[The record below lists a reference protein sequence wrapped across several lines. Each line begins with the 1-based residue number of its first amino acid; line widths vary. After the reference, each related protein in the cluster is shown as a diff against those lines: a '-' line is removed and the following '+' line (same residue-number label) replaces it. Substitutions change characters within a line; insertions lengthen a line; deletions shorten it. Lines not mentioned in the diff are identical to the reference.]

1 MQRIAA
7 ARRGAFLVVLAIA
20 VIFAI
25 ALFRLP
31 EEFVADLKRDRPL
44 ALAAAGWLYRL
55 LALAAAAQAAYV
67 GLSVL
72 RPEKVRSDRLQDP
85 KSAAASPETAT
96 KTVARNAAGAAALTL
111 VYGLGA
117 FILTGERGGMWLF
130 LLIFAAQMGWN
141 YRQTGLA
148 SRLFLLDAEADH
160 DEPLDR
166 SENIATEQDG

>member
-7 ARRGAFLVVLAIA
+7 ARRGAFLVVLASA

-44 ALAAAGWLYRL
+44 DLAAAGWLYRL
-55 LALAAAAQAAYV
+55 LALAAVAQAAYV

-85 KSAAASPETAT
+85 RSAAASPEKAT
-96 KTVARNAAGAAALTL
+96 RTVARNAAGAAALTL
-111 VYGLGA
+111 IYGVGA

-148 SRLFLLDAEADH
+148 SRLFVLDAEPD
-160 DEPLDR
+160 DEGALG
-166 SENIATEQDG
+166 SEESLATERDG